1 MTAKPTSLCYNH
13 SHKMGGGVNLVVR
26 AAIDTMTGRHVVT
39 KRLPP
44 KRARLSPLQGHLI
57 NEVEIMALLVNN
69 TSISTTNVVLPI
81 ACYHLNGTLIAVY
94 EKYTG
99 DLTWLKDA
107 SGAFIHSQR

>member
-1 MTAKPTSLCYNH
+1 
-13 SHKMGGGVNLVVR
+13 
-26 AAIDTMTGRHVVT
+26 
-39 KRLPP
+39 
-44 KRARLSPLQGHLI
+44 
-57 NEVEIMALLVNN
+57 MALLVNN

-81 ACYHLNGTLIAVY
+81 ACYHFNGTLIAVY